1 MNPELEDSKLVYF
14 LRNVLSNTY
23 LDKEERYEEV

>member
-14 LRNVLSNTY
+14 LRNVLSNIY

>member
-14 LRNVLSNTY
+14 LRNVSSNIY
-23 LDKEERYEEV
+23 LDKEERYEEI